1 MDKERR
7 RRANGEGS
15 IYRRASDNRWVGS
28 AYVYTATGQRKRRPV
43 YGASFDE
50 VRQKLDK
57 LKGNSANGVLV
68 PDRSTSLRGYLEYWL
83 REIASHRRA
92 PKAKPA
98 AKPSAASSATS
109 HARSTRSL
117 PLHRKHSRQGLDIQG
132 HQRLS
137 DCPVPPSVPNSSSA
151 SRPDHSPLRPAILV
165 ASSPGLGL
173 RCPHRLRGLIQEYA
187 QVVPHG

>member
-7 RRANGEGS
+7 RRSNGEGS

-68 PDRSTSLRGYLEYWL
+68 PDRSTSLRDYLEYWL

-92 PKAKPA
+92 STLRGYESAVRLHIIPVLGAK
-98 AKPSAASSATS
+98 
-109 HARSTRSL
+109 R
-117 PLHRKHSRQGLDIQG
+117 LDKLTG
-132 HQRLS
+132 ADVRH
-137 DCPVPPSVPNSSSA
+137 
-151 SRPDHSPLRPAILV
+151 LV
-165 ASSPGLGL
+165 AVCVAVQPPRSQCQASCG
-173 RCPHRLRGLIQEYA
+173 R
-187 QVVPHG
+187 